1 VVSTPGCWIKKAV
14 LGFMKVLSPIT
25 ILMAVIVC
33 AAAAPWLIPAGR
45 YSTLSYT
52 NGQTTFAYSEKGQ
65 ERSLPLGQHTL
76 DSLKILIKLEKF
88 KDGSI
93 RKPVSVPGTYSR
105 IPSNRQGPVDVLTA
119 PIKGIYDTIDIIL
132 FILFI
137 GGFINVFYATG
148 AMEKGLMNLSLRMK
162 GKEAW
167 LIIIL
172 SFLFAFAGASYG
184 MAEEA
189 LAFYPIMVPLFVAA
203 GYDLIVPVAVLFG
216 GTQLGTLSSFSNPF
230 STIIASNAAGLNWTE
245 GVYGRL
251 LMFVL
256 SSGIFIWYVV
266 RYAQKVKR
274 NPQASLVY
282 KNDGQVKSA
291 FLAMNMEGT
300 AGRNNLKTNMLLL
313 LFLGTFLVM
322 VAGVVLLKWWLPE
335 MSAVFL
341 ASGILVA
348 IITRMGE
355 KAFIEKFIKGAEG
368 MLSVAFIIGTAR
380 GVTIILNDGNIS
392 DSILFYAASLVSHM
406 PPSLFIILMF
416 FAFMVFTIFIASTS
430 GMAVVTMPIM
440 GSLAVMAGVPGREI
454 VNSYLF
460 GMGIMGMVTPTGLIL
475 PSLALVNVSV
485 KAWWK
490 FIWPLLLLL
499 LILCIGFLVVGIHL

>member
-1 VVSTPGCWIKKAV
+1 MI
-14 LGFMKVLSPIT
+14 
-25 ILMAVIVC
+25 VIVC
-33 AAAAPWLIPAGR
+33 AAIATWLIPAGK

-52 NGQTTFAYSEKGQ
+52 EGQSSFVFSQTGQ
-65 ERSLPLGQHTL
+65 ERPLPFTQGTL
-76 DSLKILIKLEKF
+76 DSLNILIKLEKF

-93 RKPVSVPGTYSR
+93 RKPVSVPGTYKT
-105 IPSNRQGPVDVLTA
+105 ILSNRQGPVQILTA

-132 FILFI
+132 FILFT

-148 AMEKGLMNLSLRMK
+148 AMEKGLLNLSTRMK

-172 SFLFAFAGASYG
+172 TFLFAFGGASYG

-189 LAFYPIMVPLFVAA
+189 FAFYPIMVPLFLAA

-230 STIIASNAAGLNWTE
+230 STIIASNAAGLNWTD
-245 GVYGRL
+245 GIYGRL

-256 SSGIFIWYVV
+256 SSAIFIWYVV

-274 NPQASLVY
+274 NPEASLVY
-282 KNDGQVKSA
+282 KNDGIVKSPFA
-291 FLAMNMEGT
+291 TMNLD
-300 AGRNNLKTNMLLL
+300 GRAEKSDLKTNLLLL
-313 LFLGTFLVM
+313 LFLGTFLILIG
-322 VAGVVLLKWWLPE
+322 GVVFLKWWLPE
-335 MSAVFL
+335 MSALFL
-341 ASGILVA
+341 TSGIAVA
-348 IITRMGE
+348 AITRMGE
-355 KAFIEKFIKGAEG
+355 KEFIGKFIKGAEG

-392 DSILFYAASLVSHM
+392 DSILFYAANLVSHM
-406 PPSLFIILMF
+406 PSSLFIVLML
-416 FAFMVFTIFIASTS
+416 FAFIVFTLFISSTS

-440 GSLAVMAGVPGREI
+440 GSLAFMAGVPGREI

-460 GMGIMGMVTPTGLIL
+460 GMGIMGMITPTGLIL
-475 PSLALVNVSV
+475 PSLALVNVSI

-490 FIWPLLLLL
+490 FIWPLLLML
-499 LILCIGFLVVGIHL
+499 LILCIGFLVVGIHI

>member
-1 VVSTPGCWIKKAV
+1 MKKIP
-14 LGFMKVLSPIT
+14 SPIS
-25 ILMAVIVC
+25 ILMLVIVC
-33 AAAAPWLIPAGR
+33 AALATWLIPAGK

-52 NGQTTFAYSEKGQ
+52 EGERTFTLNGKAPQH
-65 ERSLPLGQHTL
+65 SLPFTQQTL

-88 KDGSI
+88 KDRSI
-93 RKPVSVPGTYSR
+93 RKPVSVPGTYAR
-105 IPSNRQGPVDVLTA
+105 LPSNRQGPLEVLTA

-132 FILFI
+132 FILFT
-137 GGFINVFYATG
+137 GGFIHVFYATG
-148 AMEKGLMNLSLRMK
+148 AMEQGLMNLSQRMK

-172 SFLFAFAGASYG
+172 GFLFAFCGASYG

-189 LAFYPIMVPLFVAA
+189 LAFYPVMVPLFLAA

-230 STIIASNAAGLNWTE
+230 STIIASNAAGLNWTD
-245 GVYGRL
+245 GIYNRL

-256 SSGIFIWYVV
+256 STGIFIWYVV

-274 NPQASLVY
+274 DPTASLVY
-282 KNDGQVKSA
+282 KNDGIVNSPFQS
-291 FLAMNMEGT
+291 
-300 AGRNNLKTNMLLL
+300 LKTDGIANKGDAKTNVLLL
-313 LFLGTFLVM
+313 LFLGTFLTLIG
-322 VAGVVLLKWWLPE
+322 GVVFLKWWLPE
-335 MSAVFL
+335 MSALFL
-341 ASGILVA
+341 FSAIVVA
-348 IITRMGE
+348 LITRMGE
-355 KAFIEKFIKGAEG
+355 KLFIGRFIKGAEEL
-368 MLSVAFIIGTAR
+368 LSVAFIIGTAR

-392 DSILFYAASLVSHM
+392 DSILFYAANVVSHM
-406 PPSLFIILMF
+406 PPSLFIVLLFVAYLI
-416 FAFMVFTIFIASTS
+416 FTLFIASTS

-440 GSLAVMAGVPGREI
+440 GGLAILAGVPGREI

-475 PSLALVNVSV
+475 PSLALVNVSI

-499 LILCIGFLVVGIHL
+499 SLLSILFLVVGIHL

>member
-1 VVSTPGCWIKKAV
+1 MKK
-14 LGFMKVLSPIT
+14 LPSPIT
-25 ILMAVIVC
+25 ILMVVIVF
-33 AAAAPWLIPAGR
+33 AALATWLIPAGK

-52 NGQTTFAYSEKGQ
+52 EGRSTFVFSEKGQ
-65 ERSLPLGQHTL
+65 EKAIPLTQRSL
-76 DSLKILIKLEKF
+76 DSLNIMIKLDKF

-93 RKPVSVPGTYSR
+93 RKPVSVPGTYNT
-105 IPSNRQGPVDVLTA
+105 IASNRQGPVEILTA

-132 FILFI
+132 FILFT

-148 AMEKGLMNLSLRMK
+148 AMEKGLMNLSTRMK

-172 SFLFAFAGASYG
+172 TFLFAFGGASYG

-189 LAFYPIMVPLFVAA
+189 FAFYPIMVPLFLAA

-230 STIIASNAAGLNWTE
+230 STIIASNAAGINWTD
-245 GVYGRL
+245 GIYGRL

-256 SSGIFIWYVV
+256 SSGIFIWYIV

-274 NPQASLVY
+274 NPEASLVY
-282 KNDGQVKSA
+282 KNDGIVKSRFA
-291 FLAMNMEGT
+291 TMNMEAT
-300 AGRNNLKTNMLLL
+300 TEKSDLKTNLLLL
-313 LFLGTFLVM
+313 LFLGTFLTLVG
-322 VAGVVLLKWWLPE
+322 GVVLLKWWLPE
-335 MSAVFL
+335 MSALFL
-341 ASGILVA
+341 TSALAVA
-348 IITRMGE
+348 VITRMGE
-355 KAFIEKFIKGAEG
+355 KAFIEKFMKGAEG
-368 MLSVAFIIGTAR
+368 LLSVAFIIGTAR

-392 DSILFYAASLVSHM
+392 DSILFYAANLVSHM
-406 PPSLFIILMF
+406 PPSLFIILML
-416 FAFMVFTIFIASTS
+416 FAYMIFTIFISSSS

-475 PSLALVNVSV
+475 PSLALVNVSI
-485 KAWWK
+485 KAWWQ
-490 FIWPLLLLL
+490 FIWPLLLML
-499 LILCIGFLVVGIHL
+499 LILCAAFLIFGVYYNSAHR